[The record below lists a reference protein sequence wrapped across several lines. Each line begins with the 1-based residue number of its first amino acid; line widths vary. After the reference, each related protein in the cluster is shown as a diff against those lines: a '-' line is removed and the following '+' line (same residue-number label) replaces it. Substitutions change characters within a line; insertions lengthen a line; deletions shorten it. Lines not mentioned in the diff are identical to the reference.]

1 MIVTENNLDTAW
13 SKNILQN
20 QVMVPVTN
28 FSKMLI
34 ILAIFIDNREAQ

>member
-1 MIVTENNLDTAW
+1 MIVTEKNLDIAG

-28 FSKMLI
+28 FSKMLT